1 MDETVLKKCKYSR
14 GQRVRDALKDGVRKR
29 KKKARLMGE
38 LGERLKEG
46 SKDKVKS
53 EKKHQTIY

>member
-1 MDETVLKKCKYSR
+1 M
-14 GQRVRDALKDGVRKR
+14 RDALKDGVRKR

-53 EKKHQTIY
+53 EKNTRQYIKTRRRIRERG

>member
-1 MDETVLKKCKYSR
+1 MGDTKRKMDETVLKECKYSR

-38 LGERLKEG
+38 LRG
-46 SKDKVKS
+46 KS
-53 EKKHQTIY
+53 GRD